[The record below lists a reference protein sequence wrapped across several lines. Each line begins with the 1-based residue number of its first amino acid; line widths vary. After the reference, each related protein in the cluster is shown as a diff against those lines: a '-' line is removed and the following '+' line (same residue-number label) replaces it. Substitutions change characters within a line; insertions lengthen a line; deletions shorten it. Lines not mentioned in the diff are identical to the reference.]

1 MLRYFILAAC
11 ILLGSSGATAFGK
24 LLFGLDSTWQITLL
38 GVVVDC
44 VLFIASFRIQQAWVF
59 KKEIDKES
67 FR

>member
-11 ILLGSSGATAFGK
+11 ILLVSAGTTAFGQ

-38 GVVVDC
+38 GAVVDC

-59 KKEIDKES
+59 KKEVEKQ
-67 FR
+67 